1 MNCILLASYSGFL
14 EIIKYLVLEKGC
26 SLKEVS
32 NEGTCIMNAAR
43 NDYFECV
50 LWMLSNGSSLDEN
63 TKLDKDGNIIECE
76 SCEDIL
82 KNKGMFFELKRVYE
96 TKSSKQ

>member
-43 NDYFECV
+43 NDYFENLITNSFETLELEC
-50 LWMLSNGSSLDEN
+50 SSTGSLLDF
-63 TKLDKDGNIIECE
+63 TFPTFAQFL
-76 SCEDIL
+76 
-82 KNKGMFFELKRVYE
+82 
-96 TKSSKQ
+96 

>member
-63 TKLDKDGNIIECE
+63 TCLFTNGNIIQSK
-76 SCEDIL
+76 SCADIL
-82 KNKGMFFELKRVYE
+82 KRKGKFDELKRIFE
-96 TKSSKQ
+96 TKSTKQ